1 MLSHQYFLRFFP
13 SGSRATATIALVAAI
28 LFWAGNSVAGRMSIG
43 VVPPVALAFWRW
55 FFAFVCL
62 LLITWR
68 QLREHRNSIWRYR
81 YRLLMLAVLSIT
93 TFNTLLYLAAQSTQ
107 AVNIALI
114 QTSLPLVTIL
124 LSIFLLNEIP
134 RVRQVVGLLIILS
147 GLLYVISRGEWQQLL
162 MLQSQ
167 QGDLY
172 MLVAVTCW
180 GLYSVLYKR
189 FAIPLSGI
197 VILTVLVG
205 IGMPVLLPFY
215 LWEYSVVG
223 GFAVTF
229 QSVALLVYVTVFA
242 SILSYLAWN
251 NGVRVLGSSSASLFN
266 SLMPVFVALLAF
278 LFLGESLHS
287 YHFVGGGLIL
297 MGLWLALHRRHA

>member
-1 MLSHQYFLRFFP
+1 M
-13 SGSRATATIALVAAI
+13 ATLALVAAI

-62 LLITWR
+62 LLMTWR
-68 QLREHRNSIWRYR
+68 QLYVHRATIWSYR
-81 YRLLMLAVLSIT
+81 YRLLILAVLSVT

-114 QTSLPLVTIL
+114 QTSLPLVTII

-134 RVRQVVGLLIILS
+134 RLRQVMGLLIILA
-147 GLLYVISRGEWQQLL
+147 GLLYVISRGEWRQLL
-162 MLQSQ
+162 LLQSQ
-167 QGDLY
+167 RGDLY

-189 FAIPLSGI
+189 FAIPLPGI
-197 VILTVLVG
+197 VILSVLVG

-215 LWEYSVVG
+215 LWEYSLVG
-223 GFAVTF
+223 GFAVSF
-229 QSVALLVYVTVFA
+229 HSMALLAYVTVFA

-251 NGVRVLGSSSASLFN
+251 NGVRMLGSNSASLFN

-278 LFLGESLHS
+278 LFLGESLHA
-287 YHFVGGGLIL
+287 YHFTGGGLI
-297 MGLWLALHRRHA
+297 MAGLWLALHHRQG

>member
-1 MLSHQYFLRFFP
+1 MLNSQGYARFLP
-13 SGSRATATIALVAAI
+13 SGNRAAATIALVAAI

-68 QLREHRNSIWRYR
+68 QIHAHRGTIWRYR
-81 YRLLMLAVLSIT
+81 YCLLTLAVLSIT

-114 QTSLPLVTIL
+114 QTSLPLVTLL

-134 RVRQVVGLLIILS
+134 RLRQVMGLLIILA

-162 MLQSQ
+162 QLKSQ
-167 QGDLY
+167 RGDLY
-172 MLVAVTCW
+172 MLVAVTFW

-189 FAIPLSGI
+189 FAIPLPGI

-205 IGMPVLLPFY
+205 IGMPVLMPFY
-215 LWEYSVVG
+215 LWEYSLVG
-223 GFAVTF
+223 GFALTF
-229 QSVALLVYVTVFA
+229 QSVALLIYVTVFA

-266 SLMPVFVALLAF
+266 SLMPVFVAFLAF

-297 MGLWLALHRRHA
+297 TGLWLALHRRHA

>member
-1 MLSHQYFLRFFP
+1 
-13 SGSRATATIALVAAI
+13 
-28 LFWAGNSVAGRMSIG
+28 MSIG

-68 QLREHRNSIWRYR
+68 QLHEHRKSIWCYR

-93 TFNTLLYLAAQSTQ
+93 TFNTLLYLAAQSTP

-114 QTSLPLVTIL
+114 QTSLPLVTIV
-124 LSIFLLNEIP
+124 LSIFLLREIP
-134 RVRQVVGLLIILS
+134 RLRQVIGLLIILA
-147 GLLYVISRGEWQQLL
+147 GLLYVICRGEWQQLL
-162 MLQSQ
+162 LLKSH

-172 MLVAVTCW
+172 MLVAVTFW

-189 FAIPLSGI
+189 FAIPLPGI

-215 LWEYSVVG
+215 LWEYSLVG

-266 SLMPVFVALLAF
+266 SLMPVFVAFLAF
-278 LFLGESLHS
+278 LFLGESLHP

-297 MGLWLALHRRHA
+297 TGLWLALHRRHA